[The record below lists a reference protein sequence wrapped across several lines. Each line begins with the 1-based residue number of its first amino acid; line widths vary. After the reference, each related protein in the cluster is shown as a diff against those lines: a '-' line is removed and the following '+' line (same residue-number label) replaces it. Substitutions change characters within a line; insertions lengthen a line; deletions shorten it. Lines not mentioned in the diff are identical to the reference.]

1 MKKFYFLSNC
11 NTCKRIL
18 GHLALDA
25 SFELHD
31 IKKTPLR
38 LEELERLKVLSG
50 SYEALFSKRA
60 KLYKELGLKE
70 KSLTENEYKDYILK
84 HYTLLKRPVLL
95 LETQLFIGNSS
106 KVINSAKTA
115 LLNNE
120 E

>member
-1 MKKFYFLSNC
+1 MKKFYFLSSC
-11 NTCKRIL
+11 NTCQRIFN
-18 GHLALDA
+18 HLALDA
-25 SFELHD
+25 SFELHE
-31 IKKTPLR
+31 IKKTPISS
-38 LEELERLKVLSG
+38 EELEQLKVLSG

-70 KSLTENEYKDYILK
+70 KFLKENDYKNYILE
-84 HYTLLKRPVLL
+84 HYTFLKRPVLV

-115 LLNNE
+115 LLNE